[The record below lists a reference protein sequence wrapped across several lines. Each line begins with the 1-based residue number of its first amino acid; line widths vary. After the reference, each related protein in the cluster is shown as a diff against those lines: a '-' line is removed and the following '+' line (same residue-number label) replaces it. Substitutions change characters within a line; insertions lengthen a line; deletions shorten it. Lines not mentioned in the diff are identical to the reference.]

1 MMFIVEDGG
10 SDSSDVELVELSA
23 GSISV
28 RGRRGGN
35 DGLSG
40 RGGSRREGRCNT
52 GEGTSR
58 RPGELGSNFNPSK
71 NQTNK
76 QQKQTN
82 QTST

>member
-1 MMFIVEDGG
+1 MMFIVEDDG
-10 SDSSDVELVELSA
+10 SASSDDVELVELPA

-28 RGRRGGN
+28 RGSRAGN
-35 DGLSG
+35 GGLSS

-58 RPGELGSNFNPSK
+58 GPGELGSNFNPSE

-76 QQKQTN
+76 
-82 QTST
+82 